1 MLPFDTVFLDRDGV
15 INRRLPGAYVRT
27 WAEFEFLPGAKEA
40 LCRLTAA
47 GLRLIVITN
56 QRGIAR
62 GLMTEADLRDIHT
75 RMLAELEPA
84 GARIAA
90 IYYCPHD
97 KGECDCRKPEP
108 GMIRQA
114 QRDYPALDPARSV
127 LIGDSLSDMEA
138 GRRAGCRTLLVSP
151 EPGASAE
158 AAALASDGTAASL
171 YEAVLFYLNER
182 Q

>member
-15 INRRLPGAYVRT
+15 INRRLPGAYVRN
-27 WAEFEFLPGAKEA
+27 WNEFEFLPGAKEA
-40 LCRLTAA
+40 LRLLTAA
-47 GLRLIVITN
+47 GLRLIIITN

-62 GLMTEADLRDIHT
+62 GLLTEAGLRDIHT
-75 RMLAELEPA
+75 RMLAELKQA

-97 KGECDCRKPEP
+97 NGECDCRKPEP

-114 QRDYPALDPARSV
+114 QRDFPALDPARSV

-138 GRRAGCRTLLVSP
+138 GRRAGCRTLFISSD
-151 EPGASAE
+151 PGASAE

-171 YEAVLFYLNER
+171 YDAVLFYLNER
-182 Q
+182 R